1 MDKIKNLWFN
11 LDNKIRFF
19 VIGCVNA
26 AISYLLFI
34 IFILIFGE
42 NRYQLCLF
50 LQWIIST
57 IPSYFNQKFFVFCTK
72 GNYLKEYIKCCS
84 TWTVSYFLNVI
95 ILEILVRFLIK
106 NVFISQLISLFL
118 VSIFTYIVFKLFA
131 FKSNEN

>member
-72 GNYLKEYIKCCS
+72 GSYLKEYIKCLS
-84 TWTVSYFLNVI
+84 TWAVAYFLNAGF
-95 ILEILVRFLIK
+95 LEIFNKFL
-106 NVFISQLISLFL
+106 FWFL
-118 VSIFTYIVFKLFA
+118 
-131 FKSNEN
+131 